1 MISKSDKDHLLDFG
15 KNGIISLSIL
25 SMVHPVKEE
34 DNGFIDSYIANG
46 EEQERPVLQT
56 PSNAGGHK
64 HRGLRDL
71 FAGAT
76 HGEKDNLAVAKEVKE
91 LEGRE
96 AD

>member
-56 PSNAGGHK
+56 PSNAGHK
-64 HRGLRDL
+64 NRSLRDI
-71 FAGAT
+71 FAGAS
-76 HGEKDNLAVAKEVKE
+76 HSE
-91 LEGRE
+91 
-96 AD
+96 